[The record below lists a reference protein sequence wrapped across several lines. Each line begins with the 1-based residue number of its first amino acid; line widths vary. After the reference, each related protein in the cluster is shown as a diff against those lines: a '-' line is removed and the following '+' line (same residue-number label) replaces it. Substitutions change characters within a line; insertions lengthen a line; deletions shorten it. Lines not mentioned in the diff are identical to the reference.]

1 MDLIYTDENLN
12 DIGVIQGYSL
22 DMAYGKDENNFV
34 LEMPLHGTELK
45 EGYYIYIENTEY
57 GGIIDS
63 IGADTSSEKLS
74 VCGRTWTGILS
85 SKIISPNND
94 EDYFTVFGDANEV
107 ISQLIT
113 RCNLEE
119 IFEVP
124 NELSDIAIDGYSF
137 RYNNLYS
144 GLFYMLQSVNAKLM
158 MRCKS
163 GKITIYAQELM
174 NYAAAED
181 FDSSIIQFK
190 IDRVYNHVNHLI
202 CLGSGELKNRH
213 VIHLFTDENGG
224 IQQYLVDP
232 NKPPLKDS
240 DYILNTQNQILF
252 GKDEI
257 VDVYDYPSA
266 ETAVNYELLTAK
278 PSDWSKNYFSYFEK
292 NNDDEFTQIEQKI
305 EDLYELT
312 TSKPSN
318 WNSTYDNYYTRVW
331 EDDGWEYYPVE
342 GDEVTVYNVVPNK
355 PRTWTEHYSDF
366 FYKEG
371 NEYVSITAVKTY
383 SPVSSQPSNWKKKYS
398 DYYISDGV
406 QYSNVTGVTKYK
418 YIKQTIKPSNWKTN
432 WKTDYYAPLI
442 VGNKVTYVLLQSHP
456 YYTRLS
462 KAPTWKKNTF
472 YTRDSYSVA
481 PKFSSLGT
489 VYKLT
494 LGVPK
499 FSDRTVYEQ
508 VITRTKTWVANMYYY
523 KKADQDVG
531 LKFQNDAYYRQVEDH
546 FAALLIGAIE
556 RLNELSNVDT
566 LDITLDESENEYNIG
581 DIIGATEE
589 ITKVT
594 TAQTIK
600 KKIINIERGVLTVRH
615 EV

>member
-1 MDLIYTDENLN
+1 MDLIYADENLN

-34 LEMPLHGTELK
+34 LEMPLHSTELK

-57 GGIIDS
+57 GGIVDS

-74 VCGRTWTGILS
+74 VRGRTWTGILS
-85 SKIISPNND
+85 SKIISPNNG

-240 DYILNTQNQILF
+240 DYILNAQNQILF

-266 ETAVNYELLTAK
+266 ETVVNYELLTSQ

-292 NNDDEFTQIEQKI
+292 NNNDEFTQIEQKI

-331 EDDGWEYYPVE
+331 EEDGWEYYPVE
-342 GDEVTVYNVVPNK
+342 GDEITVYNVVPNK
-355 PRTWTEHYSDF
+355 PRTWT
-366 FYKEG
+366 G
-371 NEYVSITAVKTY
+371 
-383 SPVSSQPSNWKKKYS
+383 
-398 DYYISDGV
+398 

-418 YIKQTIKPSNWKTN
+418 YIKQTIKPSNWKTK
-432 WKTDYYAPLI
+432 WKTDYYAPLQ
-442 VGNKVTYVLLQSHP
+442 VGKNVRYVLLQSHP

-494 LGVPK
+494 LSVPK

-556 RLNELSNVDT
+556 RLNDLSNIDT